1 MLKSQI
7 IWIIRNLGH
16 LGDFL
21 GINGAVMR
29 NFPLEISR
37 LPKELQKT
45 FSIREFRH
53 GVQALKGL
61 VTTHHDG
68 FMTLGWRPEIHKLFD
83 HSGFGLGMR
92 LTSAWTVLPT
102 AVIEGILD
110 AIRNNVL
117 TFTMQLEA
125 VGINPGQDEEIRA
138 VDENTSG
145 KITQIFNQTIYGS
158 VSNIGRADSVS
169 TSSHV
174 VLRNLQSLNAA
185 LQEAG
190 VEEGDIKGLNTALA
204 RDEKEGKPADAKFG
218 RNVSKWLGDMF
229 SKSAA
234 GAIKIGT
241 DIVSDVITKQIDKY
255 TGPS

>member
-1 MLKSQI
+1 
-7 IWIIRNLGH
+7 
-16 LGDFL
+16 
-21 GINGAVMR
+21 V
-29 NFPLEISR
+29 
-37 LPKELQKT
+37 PKELQKT

-110 AIRNNVL
+110 TIRNNVL

-145 KITQIFNQTIYGS
+145 KISQIFNQTIYGS

-204 RDEKEGKPADAKFG
+204 GDEKEGKPPRFP
-218 RNVSKWLGDMF
+218 LLF
-229 SKSAA
+229 SSALSLSAA
-234 GAIKIGT
+234 LYSSSFAANSQ
-241 DIVSDVITKQIDKY
+241 VSFLSERPVQNL
-255 TGPS
+255 GSCSG